1 MTKKKGRKLSKN
13 VVAMGLTSLFTDIS
27 SEMIYP
33 LLPLFLSQVIGAGA
47 TALGTIEG
55 IAEATA
61 SLLKTVSGYIS
72 DKIKKR
78 KPLVLIGYGLSAI
91 AKPTIGLASKW
102 FHVLFAR
109 FADRVGKGIRTSPRD
124 ALIADSSTPEDRGR
138 SFGFHRSM
146 DTLGAVLG
154 PLLASGLLFLFTKHL
169 KWDNAQ
175 SLRMIFFLSLIP
187 GIIAIM
193 VLIAMV
199 QEVRA
204 SSEGQ
209 TKANFSLSLKGLSK
223 EFKILLLIM
232 TVFSLGNSS
241 DTFLLL
247 RSANIGFPQER
258 IPLLY
263 TLFNILYAGLS
274 TPFGTLSDKIGRVK
288 TIMAGF
294 LLYSLVYLG
303 FALIS
308 KPQMNLLWV
317 LFGVYGIYYALT
329 EGVLRA
335 FVADL
340 SKREVRGFAYGV
352 YHTLVGL
359 SLFPASL
366 IAGLLWDKISPRAP
380 FYLAS
385 FTALTS
391 FILFAIFFGKLNHEK
406 ANTVRQ

>member
-1 MTKKKGRKLSKN
+1 
-13 VVAMGLTSLFTDIS
+13 MGLTSLFTDIS

-78 KPLVLIGYGLSAI
+78 KPLVIIGYGLSAI
-91 AKPTIGLASKW
+91 AKPTIGFATRW

-124 ALIADSSTPEDRGR
+124 ALIADSSDPGDRGR

-146 DTLGAVLG
+146 DTLGAVIG
-154 PLLASGLLFLFTKHL
+154 PLLASGLLVLFTKYL
-169 KWDNAQ
+169 TWDNAK
-175 SLRMIFFLSLIP
+175 SLRMIFLLSLIP
-187 GIIAIM
+187 AAIAVII
-193 VLIAMV
+193 LIAMV
-199 QEVRA
+199 QEVK
-204 SSEGQ
+204 SSSQGEKK
-209 TKANFSLSLKGLSK
+209 TSFSLNIKGLSK

-232 TVFSLGNSS
+232 AVFSLGNSS
-241 DTFLLL
+241 DTFLIL

-274 TPFGTLSDKIGRVK
+274 TPMGALSDKIGRVK

-294 LLYSLVYLG
+294 LLYSLIYVG
-303 FALIS
+303 FASIS
-308 KPQMNLLWV
+308 SSQMNLLWL
-317 LFGVYGIYYALT
+317 LFGLYGVYYALT

-340 SKREVRGFAYGV
+340 SKRETRGFAYGV
-352 YHTLVGL
+352 YHTLVGI

-366 IAGLLWDKISPRAP
+366 IAGILWDKISPRAP
-380 FYLAS
+380 FYFGGFMAMLS
-385 FTALTS
+385 FV
-391 FILFAIFFGKLNHEK
+391 LFAIFFGKLNYEK
-406 ANTVRQ
+406 ENTVRQ